1 MLASKA
7 REFFMSERLE
17 MDPESRGTTCGTRSD
32 ELGRAGVWAVEEVV
46 EEEDVVERGNTRGS
60 LEMEQP
66 ESRLRTS
73 LEVVDRE
80 TFEDD

>member
-1 MLASKA
+1 M
-7 REFFMSERLE
+7 
-17 MDPESRGTTCGTRSD
+17 
-32 ELGRAGVWAVEEVV
+32 

-80 TFEDD
+80 TFEDDVKVS